1 MKSHILAPL
10 GFLSILTNFGG
21 GGHQILQIFSI
32 MQNGHASSSCIVPK
46 KNFVCQHK
54 MIVPVY
60 SNEQSCISSFPSIL
74 AFLHYRKFLINNK
87 MHDAV
92 TVHAWFQKFSCLCIQ
107 NLYKKGTSYITF
119 SVGIFKPALEYFK

>member
-10 GFLSILTNFGG
+10 GFY
-21 GGHQILQIFSI
+21 
-32 MQNGHASSSCIVPK
+32 GHASSSCIVPK

-92 TVHAWFQKFSCLCIQ
+92 TVHAWFQKFSCPCIQ
-107 NLYKKGTSYITF
+107 NLYKKGTSCITF
-119 SVGIFKPALEYFK
+119 SKPQQQHKGMISESPQVFYKTSTLCAPLQK